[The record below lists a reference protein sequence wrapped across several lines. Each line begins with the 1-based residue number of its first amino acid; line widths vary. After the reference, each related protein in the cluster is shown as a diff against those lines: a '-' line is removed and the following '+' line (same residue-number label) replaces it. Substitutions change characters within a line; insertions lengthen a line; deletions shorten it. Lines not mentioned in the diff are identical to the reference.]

1 MGRLVLS
8 EADCLSP
15 FCNKFNR
22 LTCILGTGKTTI
34 VKRLTNE
41 LLKTNNRI
49 SGFYT
54 EEIRNAQGN
63 RIGFD
68 VVSLDAINR
77 GILARNE

>member
-1 MGRLVLS
+1 MCCSRLG
-8 EADCLSP
+8 A
-15 FCNKFNR
+15 
-22 LTCILGTGKTTI
+22 GKTTL
-34 VKRLTNE
+34 VKRLVDE
-41 LLKTNNRI
+41 LRTTNNRV

-54 EEIRNAQGN
+54 EEIRNTHGN